1 MFRTAVLAA
10 LIAFPAMAYAQE
22 AQVDTP
28 PQRIRS
34 VTLTGDQ
41 ACPKSTAGE
50 VVVCS
55 TLDQPYRIPKQ
66 LRDDKPIAA
75 QNQSWVNRA
84 ASMDQLGRVAG
95 GVGYFSPDGSMDSC
109 IVLRTAVVKD
119 GTIHVQAGAGIV
131 ADSIPEYEQRECEAK
146 AGAILAAAREAV
158 SRAKAPGLG

>member
-10 LIAFPAMAYAQE
+10 LIAFPTTAFAQD

-41 ACPKSTAGE
+41 KCPPSANGE

-55 TLDQPYRIPKQ
+55 TLDQPYRIPKA
-66 LRDDKPIAA
+66 LREDKPIAA

-84 ASMDQLGRVAG
+84 ASMDQIGRVAG
-95 GVGYFSPDGSMDSC
+95 GLPDTCSAVGTGGQSGCFLARNNAYAAERRAPASET
-109 IVLRTAVVKD
+109 TA
-119 GTIHVQAGAGIV
+119 
-131 ADSIPEYEQRECEAK
+131 P
-146 AGAILAAAREAV
+146 
-158 SRAKAPGLG
+158 